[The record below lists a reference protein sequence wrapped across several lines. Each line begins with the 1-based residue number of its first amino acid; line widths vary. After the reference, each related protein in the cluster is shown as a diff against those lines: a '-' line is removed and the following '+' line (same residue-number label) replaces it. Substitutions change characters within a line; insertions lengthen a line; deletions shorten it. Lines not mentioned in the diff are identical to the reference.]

1 MKVYLVDDSAIVRE
15 RIVSML
21 SDFEEIEI
29 IGQAQDGLEA
39 TVSIR
44 RLKPDVVILDIHL
57 PGSSGIEVL
66 EAIKKDKP
74 APVVIMFTNYPYP
87 QYRKRCMDLG
97 ADFFFDKST
106 EYEKITE
113 VFKRL
118 LYDNSQNPD
127 PNIEGEL

>member
-1 MKVYLVDDSAIVRE
+1 MA
-15 RIVSML
+15 
-21 SDFEEIEI
+21 
-29 IGQAQDGLEA
+29 
-39 TVSIR
+39 IR

-74 APVVIMFTNYPYP
+74 APIVIMFTNYPYP

-106 EYEKITE
+106 EHEKLTE

-118 LYDNSQNPD
+118 LYDNPQNPE
-127 PNIEGEL
+127 PTIEGEL